1 MAVRVSGW
9 LYLMQQALCGL
20 CVLMALGRAA
30 GLGHRPRWR
39 VAAVALFTA
48 LTSLLTAWYGQAW
61 LRTVALLPVLLI
73 APIAAWPGIP
83 RRLRGHLSL
92 LHAALGMMVAGW
104 ARLMQSLGLW
114 QNLLLP
120 AACLL
125 LYALSPALR
134 RADQPRCVTV
144 EIRHNGHRLTLTAL
158 IDSGNLLRDPV
169 TGLPVIVISRRAAGR
184 LTMLPQPGHLSPGM
198 RLIGVRTIAGTSLME
213 VFRPGAVFLEE
224 QGNWRAVN
232 AIIGLSPDG
241 YEGFQALVP
250 SSLTPGAALPA
261 QAEPVGS
268 ALAEARDP

>member
-1 MAVRVSGW
+1 MRVSGW
-9 LYLMQQALCGL
+9 LYLAQQALCGL
-20 CVLMALGRAA
+20 CVLQALGQAA
-30 GLGHRPRWR
+30 GLGRRPRWR
-39 VAAVALFTA
+39 VTAVALLTA
-48 LTSLLTAWYGQAW
+48 LASLLSAWYGQAW
-61 LRTVALLPVLLI
+61 LRAVTLLPVLLI
-73 APIAAWPGIP
+73 APFAAWPGIP
-83 RRLRGHLSL
+83 RRLRWHLAL
-92 LHAALGMMVAGW
+92 LHAALGMMLAGW
-104 ARLMQSLGLW
+104 ARLMQGLGLW
-114 QNLLLP
+114 QNLLVP

-125 LYALSPALR
+125 LYALSPTLR
-134 RADQPRCVTV
+134 RTDQPRCVTA

-169 TGLPVIVISRRAAGR
+169 TGLPVIVISRRAASR

-224 QGNWRAVN
+224 HGSWRAVN

-250 SSLTPGAALPA
+250 SSLMPGTALPA
-261 QAEPVGS
+261 AEETVGS